1 MERIAGS
8 EKGPR
13 VLVIDD
19 DPDIARLLTC
29 VLQPQG
35 FEVYKAC
42 DGKEGLR
49 NAYEFHPALVILDV
63 MMPGMD
69 GWDVCVRLRELSDV
83 PILMLTIRSAE
94 ADMLRGFAL
103 GADDYVKKPFS
114 QAELVAR
121 VRALLR
127 SRQDHGPSPHI
138 SHYADRFLNIDL
150 ETQTVELNGER
161 LDLSRTQYRLLA
173 CLVRNL
179 GITVTHEQL
188 LREVWDCEYGNMSA
202 SLTLCIHNLR
212 KKLKNPLYKH
222 EYLQTHW
229 RRGYCFVPLNEI

>member
-1 MERIAGS
+1 MEHNGRA
-8 EKGPR
+8 EKRSR

-19 DPDIARLLTC
+19 DPDIARLLTYI
-29 VLQPQG
+29 LQPQG

-49 NAYEFHPALVILDV
+49 NAYKFQPALVILDI

-103 GADDYVKKPFS
+103 GADDYMKKPFS

-127 SRQDHGPSPHI
+127 SRQDHVPGPQI
-138 SHYADRFLNIDL
+138 NHYADRFLHIDL

-161 LDLSRTQYRLLA
+161 LDLSKTQYCLLA
-173 CLVRNL
+173 CLVRNM
-179 GITVTHEQL
+179 GITVPHEQL
-188 LREVWDCEYGNMSA
+188 LREIWDCEYGDMSA
-202 SLTLCIHNLR
+202 SLTFCIHNLR
-212 KKLKNPLYKH
+212 KRLRNHQHKH
-222 EYLQTHW
+222 EYLHTHW
-229 RRGYCFVPLNEI
+229 RRGYSFVPLNEI